1 MSYEST
7 SRGALSLRISP
18 VTFRAGANT
27 SDMTECTLTA
37 KAQHMGTE
45 VVTSATSVTAVS
57 ATQVNAV
64 WSTLPG
70 GRYRV
75 VVEAQK
81 SPDVAFEVFNDD
93 VVVLDR
99 L

>member
-1 MSYEST
+1 MSHEST
-7 SRGALSLRISP
+7 SRGALSLRIST
-18 VTFRAGANT
+18 VTFRPGSNT

-37 KAQHMGTE
+37 KAVHMVTE

-57 ATQVNAV
+57 ATEINAV

-75 VVEAQK
+75 IVEAQK
-81 SPDVAFEVFNDD
+81 SPDIPFSVFDDD

>member
-1 MSYEST
+1 M
-7 SRGALSLRISP
+7 
-18 VTFRAGANT
+18 V
-27 SDMTECTLTA
+27 
-37 KAQHMGTE
+37 TE

-93 VVVLDR
+93 IVVLDR